1 LERDD
6 LNSNMDNACNGNK
19 CRRRL
24 LPIAS
29 LVLLALVLSA
39 GCRSRERRTPSDTLV
54 MVLETTLRDVD
65 PRFAITN
72 YDVKLSRLIAPG
84 LTTVDSADLEPR
96 LHLAESLRRI
106 DDTHWRVRLRPGLLF
121 SDGTPVSA
129 SDVAFT
135 YTSVLAEET
144 KSLYRKSFGERF
156 SEVRVVDANEVEFVL
171 HSPIAT
177 LRSDLDFGIIS
188 EKAALAGK
196 VVGAGP
202 FALESFAPERVV
214 LTRNM
219 HYSLGPVAKIKRVVV
234 RTVRDGNARNLMLVG
249 GSADFTQNAVR
260 VDLVDFIE
268 RRKRV
273 SVVSGESAILTY
285 LMMHNEDPL
294 LADVRVRQAI
304 ALAID
309 RKRIVEAKYGGRAT
323 LATGLLPPFHWAYEG
338 DVPRYEFDRERAA
351 ALLDEAG
358 YPDPDGPGGEPRFR
372 VSYKTSASQF
382 RLAVARVIASQLSEI
397 GIAVDV
403 QSFEFGT
410 FFADVKKGNYQLAS
424 MQTSAISE
432 PDFYYTYFHSSR
444 IPDSENLHVHNRWHY
459 RSAALD
465 ALVERGRITMDRDAR
480 KDIYAEVQRI
490 VAADVPIV
498 PLWHEHNIAVM
509 NRSVTGY
516 ALLPNARLT
525 SFASV
530 EKTSKKTEA
539 AKKATPAAKP

>member
-1 LERDD
+1 
-6 LNSNMDNACNGNK
+6 
-19 CRRRL
+19 
-24 LPIAS
+24 
-29 LVLLALVLSA
+29 
-39 GCRSRERRTPSDTLV
+39 
-54 MVLETTLRDVD
+54 MVLESTLRDVD

-84 LTTVDSADLEPR
+84 LTTVDGPDLEPR
-96 LHLAESLRRI
+96 MHIAESLRRV
-106 DDTHWRVRLRPGLLF
+106 DDTHWRVRIKPDLLF
-121 SDGTPVSA
+121 SDGTPLTA
-129 SDVAFT
+129 ADVVFT

-144 KSLYRKSFGERF
+144 KSLYRKSFAERF
-156 SEVRVVDANEVEFVL
+156 TEVRLIGPLEVEFVL

-177 LRSDLDFGIIS
+177 LQSDLDFGILS

-196 VVGAGP
+196 VVGVGP
-202 FALESFAPERVV
+202 FALKSFAPEKVV
-214 LTRNM
+214 LTRNA
-219 HYSLGPVAKIKRVVV
+219 HYGLGPIATMKRIVV

-268 RRKRV
+268 KRERV
-273 SVVSGESAILTY
+273 KVLSGESAILTY

-294 LADVRVRQAI
+294 LSDVRVRRAI

-338 DVPRYEFDRERAA
+338 DVARYEFDREAA
-351 ALLDEAG
+351 KALLDEAG

-372 VSYKTSASQF
+372 LSYKTSASQF
-382 RLAVARVIASQLSEI
+382 RLSVARVIAAQLSEI
-397 GIAVDV
+397 DIAIDV

-410 FFADVKKGNYQLAS
+410 FFADVKEGNYQLAS

-444 IPDSENLHVHNRWHY
+444 IPDADNLHVHNRWHY
-459 RSAALD
+459 RNSTLD
-465 ALVERGRITMDRDAR
+465 GLMEKGRVTMDRDRR
-480 KDIYAEVQRI
+480 KEIYAEVQRI
-490 VAADVPIV
+490 VATDVPII

-509 NRSVTGY
+509 NRSISGFG
-516 ALLPNARLT
+516 LLPNARLT
-525 SFASV
+525 NFATVTKSR
-530 EKTSKKTEA
+530 
-539 AKKATPAAKP
+539 

>member
-1 LERDD
+1 MATTVLCVFA
-6 LNSNMDNACNGNK
+6 LASACG
-19 CRRRL
+19 R
-24 LPIAS
+24 
-29 LVLLALVLSA
+29 
-39 GCRSRERRTPSDTLV
+39 RERRTPSDTLV
-54 MVLETTLRDVD
+54 VVLESTLRDVD

-96 LHLAESLRRI
+96 LHIAKSMRRV
-106 DDTHWRVRLRPGLLF
+106 DDTHWRVQLTPGLLF
-121 SDGTPVSA
+121 SDGTPLTA
-129 SDVAFT
+129 KDVAYT

-144 KSLYRKSFGERF
+144 KSLYRKSFLERF
-156 SEVRVVDANEVEFVL
+156 ASVRVVGELEVEFVL
-171 HSPIAT
+171 HGPIAT
-177 LRSDLDFGIIS
+177 LRSDLDFGILS
-188 EKAALAGK
+188 EKAARAGR
-196 VVGAGP
+196 VVGVGP
-202 FALESFAPERVV
+202 FALKSFAPERVV
-214 LTRNM
+214 LTRNP
-219 HYSLGPVAKIKRVVV
+219 HYGLGPVAMMKRIEV

-268 RRKRV
+268 KRERV
-273 SVVSGESAILTY
+273 SVTSGESAILTY

-294 LADVRVRQAI
+294 LSDVRVRRAI

-338 DVPRYEFDRERAA
+338 AVPRYEFDQERAA

-372 VSYKTSASQF
+372 LSYKTSASQF

-410 FFADVKKGNYQLAS
+410 FFADVKQGNYQLAS

-444 IPDSENLHVHNRWHY
+444 IPDAENLHVHNRWHY
-459 RSAALD
+459 RNSDLD
-465 ALVERGRITMDRDAR
+465 ELVERGRVTMDREQR
-480 KDIYAEVQRI
+480 KQIYAEVQRI

-509 NRSVTGY
+509 NRSVHGY
-516 ALLPNARLT
+516 ELLPNARLAN
-525 SFASV
+525 FAAVTKSR
-530 EKTSKKTEA
+530 
-539 AKKATPAAKP
+539 